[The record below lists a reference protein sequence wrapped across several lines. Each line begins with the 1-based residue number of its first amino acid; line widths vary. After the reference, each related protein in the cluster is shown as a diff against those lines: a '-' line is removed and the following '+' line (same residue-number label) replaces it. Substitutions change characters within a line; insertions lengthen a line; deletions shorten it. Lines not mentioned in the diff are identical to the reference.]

1 MAMTRAAE
9 TRVLSEAQRALV
21 APSHYPDLASL
32 LPDEVVLLAKRLRE
46 EHDRLRGTVRD
57 ARRAKRGQGEAQTG
71 LNDEHAAMK
80 KQILAAALKRVA
92 RRIEINR
99 G

>member
-21 APSHYPDLASL
+21 APSHYPELAAL
-32 LPDEVVLLAKRLRE
+32 PPDEVVLLATRLRE

-57 ARRAKRGQGEAQTG
+57 ARRAKRGKAEAQG
-71 LNDEHAAMK
+71 GPNEEHAAMK

-92 RRIEINR
+92 RRMEINR